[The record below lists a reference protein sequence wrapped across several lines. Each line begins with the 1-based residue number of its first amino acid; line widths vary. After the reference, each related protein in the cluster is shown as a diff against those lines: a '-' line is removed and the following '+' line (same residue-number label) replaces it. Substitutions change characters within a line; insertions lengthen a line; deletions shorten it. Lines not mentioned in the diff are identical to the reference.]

1 MKDDDIAEQLAHTQ
15 DLQIGPERAAELW
28 KVAERLNRVT
38 LSAAMGMG
46 TLGDPAGFDKA
57 LADCASDRG
66 AHGGESDP
74 GRGTA
79 D

>member
-38 LSAAMGMG
+38 LSAAMRMG
-46 TLGDPAGFDKA
+46 TLGDPAVFDKA
-57 LADCASDRG
+57 LVDCAGDRD
-66 AHGGESDP
+66 APGGEKKPD
-74 GRGTA
+74 RGTA